1 MRKSKINKA
10 KTKQNKNPFPVR
22 LFSSPLWLPRVVILG
37 SIQIVAL
44 LERQGLEWRQLCWG
58 RSFKETLN
66 SPPTESILRAAGLG

>member
-1 MRKSKINKA
+1 MRKTKINKA

-66 SPPTESILRAAGLG
+66 SRQLSQFLGLQG